1 MEKGMRKRM
10 MLTEGDWERET
21 LIEMREMLVG
31 DNACEACANS
41 YLRKAK
47 NGRVR
52 RYCKIQH
59 RGVDYEFG
67 QECFE
72 AREFEL

>member
-31 DNACEACANS
+31 DNACEACRHS
-41 YLRKAK
+41 YLRRAN
-47 NGRVR
+47 NGNVH
-52 RYCKIQH
+52 RYCKVQN

-67 QECFE
+67 MDCFE